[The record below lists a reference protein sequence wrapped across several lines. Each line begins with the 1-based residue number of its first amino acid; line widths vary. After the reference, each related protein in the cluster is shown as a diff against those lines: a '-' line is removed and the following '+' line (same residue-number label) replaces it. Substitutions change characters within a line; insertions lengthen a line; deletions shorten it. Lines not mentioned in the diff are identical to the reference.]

1 MFIGFPIENKNE
13 MDDNEQL
20 KAKLKEIW
28 AKSQDWDE
36 SPTSEKGIFIVKYPL
51 SGINQAFLGIKFK
64 KTQNAKKGIYVKSR
78 KEIKIFQDL
87 LNHKEI
93 STYIN
98 QVSTDRKLQKSIG
111 LLEDWD
117 QIATTVPGISFTKMP
132 DDNNPSGV
140 TALAINPVD
149 DLGKKL
155 KRKNL
160 FVRDQEE
167 LEKYRLL
174 FNNEKVDRLSRIIEE
189 ANDELSLEMRVAQSK
204 IMGKYK

>member
-1 MFIGFPIENKNE
+1 
-13 MDDNEQL
+13 MDDNSRL

-36 SPTSEKGIFIVKYPL
+36 SSTSEEGIFIVKYPL
-51 SGINQAFLGIKFK
+51 SGINQTYLGIKFK

-93 STYIN
+93 SAFFDQI
-98 QVSTDRKLQKSIG
+98 STDKQLQKNIA

-117 QIATTVPGISFTKMP
+117 QISTTVPGISFTKMP
-132 DDNNPSGV
+132 DMNYPTGV
-140 TALAINPVD
+140 PALAINPVD
-149 DLGKKL
+149 DLGKKM

-189 ANDELSLEMRVAQSK
+189 VNDELYLEMRVAQSK

>member
-1 MFIGFPIENKNE
+1 MFIGFTIENKNE

-36 SPTSEKGIFIVKYPL
+36 SPTSEEGIFIVKYPL
-51 SGINQAFLGIKFK
+51 SGINQPFLGIKFK
-64 KTQNAKKGIYVKSR
+64 KSQNAKKGIYVKSR

-93 STYIN
+93 STYLTQI
-98 QVSTDRKLQKSIG
+98 STDRKLQKSIG

-132 DDNNPSGV
+132 DDNDPLGA
-140 TALAINPVD
+140 TALTINPVD
-149 DLGKKL
+149 DLGKKM

-160 FVRDQEE
+160 FIRNQEE

-174 FNNEKVDRLSRIIEE
+174 FNNEKLDRLSQIIENV
-189 ANDELSLEMRVAQSK
+189 NDELSLEMRVAQSK
-204 IMGKYK
+204 IIGKYK

>member
-1 MFIGFPIENKNE
+1 
-13 MDDNEQL
+13 MDDNSRL

-36 SPTSEKGIFIVKYPL
+36 SSTSEEGIFIVKYPL
-51 SGINQAFLGIKFK
+51 SGINQTYLGIKLK
-64 KTQNAKKGIYVKSR
+64 KSQNSKKGIYVKSR

-93 STYIN
+93 SAFFDQI
-98 QVSTDRKLQKSIG
+98 STDKQLQKNIA
-111 LLEDWD
+111 LLVDWD
-117 QIATTVPGISFTKMP
+117 QISTTVPGISFTKMP
-132 DDNNPSGV
+132 DMNYPTGV
-140 TALAINPVD
+140 PALAINPVD
-149 DLGKKL
+149 DLGKKM

-189 ANDELSLEMRVAQSK
+189 VNDELYLEMRVAQSK

>member
-36 SPTSEKGIFIVKYPL
+36 SPTSEEGIFIVKYPV
-51 SGINQAFLGIKFK
+51 SGINQAYIGIKFK
-64 KTQNAKKGIYVKSR
+64 KYQKTKKGIYVKSKR
-78 KEIKIFQDL
+78 EIELFRNL

-93 STYIN
+93 ISFFN
-98 QVSTDRKLQKSIG
+98 QISTDRQLQKRIE

-117 QIATTVPGISFTKMP
+117 QISTTVPGISFTKML

-140 TALAINPVD
+140 PALAINPVD

-189 ANDELSLEMRVAQSK
+189 VNDELSLEMRVAQSK